1 MSNSAF
7 GNTQGQDSVLTP
19 DVLRRKRGLK
29 WLIIAAMLIALALLA
44 QPLLRYVSGESV
56 RASELRFST
65 VTRGDLVREASGM
78 GRVVAAR
85 APSLYAENAGVVRFV
100 TEAGAVVASGAVLAE
115 MDSPELKSRLAQEL
129 STLLALRSEAAR
141 QKVANQRA
149 TLAKTR
155 ELDTARITATAAL
168 REWQR
173 AQAALAVRAI
183 SSVDHLR
190 AKDALEA
197 SEILVR
203 AAAAD
208 LALERES
215 LRLELD
221 NRAALVARQ
230 AQAVSELERQVAAL
244 KIVAP
249 FAGVVGQLMV
259 PDRSSV
265 AANSAVLSVVDL
277 AALELEVSV
286 SEIYSADL
294 AAGLN
299 AEVEL
304 GAARLR
310 AVVRLVSPEIKDGA
324 LTVRVRFAD
333 TQPAD
338 LRQNQRLNVRI
349 QFDERKN
356 VALVDRG
363 AFVDAE
369 GGRFAWQRVGDHLR
383 RVAISTGSF
392 STEKIEITSGLK
404 VGDVMVV
411 SALPKKVLGDRVNL
425 IE

>member
-1 MSNSAF
+1 MSDSFRTTQAQDVAF
-7 GNTQGQDSVLTP
+7 AP
-19 DVLRRKRGLK
+19 AALRPRGLK
-29 WLIIAAMLIALALLA
+29 WLAVAVILFALALA
-44 QPLLRYVSGESV
+44 AKPVLRYLSGDSV
-56 RASELRFST
+56 RASELRFGT
-65 VTRGDLVREASGM
+65 VTLGDLVREASGT

-100 TEAGAVVASGAVLAE
+100 AEAGAAVQAGAVLAE
-115 MDSPELKSRLAQEL
+115 MASPELNSRLAQEQ
-129 STLLALRSEAAR
+129 STLLALRSDAAR
-141 QKVANQRA
+141 QRVANQRA

-155 ELDTARITATAAL
+155 ELVTARIAGTAAL

-173 AQAALAVRAI
+173 AEAALAVHAI
-183 SSVDHLR
+183 STVEHLR
-190 AKDALEA
+190 AKDALAA
-197 SEILVR
+197 SDVLVR
-203 AAAAD
+203 AAVAD

-215 LRLELD
+215 LKLELD

-230 AQAVSELERQVAAL
+230 AQAVVELERQVAGL
-244 KIVAP
+244 KITAP

-265 AANSAVLSVVDL
+265 AANTAVLSVVDL

-294 AAGLN
+294 TPGLQ

-304 GAARLR
+304 GAARLP
-310 AVVRLVSPEIKDGA
+310 AIVRLVSPEIKEGA
-324 LTVRVRFAD
+324 LNVRVRFAG

-349 QFDERKN
+349 QFDQRKN
-356 VALVDRG
+356 VALVARG
-363 AFVDAE
+363 PFVDAE
-369 GGRFAWQRVGDHLR
+369 GGRFAWLREGDHLR
-383 RVAISTGSF
+383 RVAISTGGF
-392 STEKIEITSGLK
+392 STEQIEIKSGLK
-404 VGDVMVV
+404 VGDVMLL

>member
-1 MSNSAF
+1 MSDSSF
-7 GNTQGQDSVLTP
+7 RNTQAQDSVLLPSTAKLRHWRKVLIAVLALGVLGLLVLP
-19 DVLRRKRGLK
+19 VLRYL
-29 WLIIAAMLIALALLA
+29 
-44 QPLLRYVSGESV
+44 SGESIRV
-56 RASELRFST
+56 SELRFST

-100 TEAGAVVASGAVLAE
+100 AEAGAAVASGAVLAE

-129 STLLALRSEAAR
+129 STLLALRSDAAR

-173 AQAALAVRAI
+173 AEAALVVHAI

-197 SEILVR
+197 SDVLVR
-203 AAAAD
+203 AAEAD

-265 AANSAVLSVVDL
+265 AANTAVLSVVDL

-294 AAGLN
+294 VAGLN

-304 GAARLR
+304 GAARLA

-324 LTVRVRFAD
+324 LTVRVRFSD
-333 TQPAD
+333 TQPTD

-349 QFDERKN
+349 RFDERKN

-369 GGRFAWQRVGDHLR
+369 GGRFAWQRIGDQLR
-383 RVAISTGSF
+383 RVAISTGGF

-404 VGDVMVV
+404 VGDVMVT

-425 IE
+425 ID